1 MKKQNGSA
9 MLMVLAFLGVLM
21 LGAVFAAFSYISAAN
36 YGNEAETHLVAKYE
50 DNKNVLG
57 QYTLKIGEMAQVPEI
72 ARDDL
77 KEVLQATFEGRYGS
91 EGVQRGA
98 GDQRMFQWLQEQN
111 PNLNAELYNRLQQT
125 MEAGRNEFKVSQTE
139 FLDAKRAYETN
150 LGYVWK
156 GFWMKLAGYPK
167 IDLDKFKIVV
177 ASDTQ
182 QKFETGVDEGVQLR
196 SKQ

>member
-1 MKKQNGSA
+1 MKKQNGST

>member
-9 MLMVLAFLGVLM
+9 MLMVLAFLGVLA

-77 KEVLQATFEGRYGS
+77 KDVLQATFEGRYGS
-91 EGVQRGA
+91 DGVQRGA
-98 GDQRMFQWLQEQN
+98 GEQRMFQWLQEQN
-111 PNLNAELYNRLQQT
+111 PNLNADLYNRLQQT

-167 IDLDKFKIVV
+167 IDLSKFKIVV

-182 QKFETGVDEGVQLR
+182 QKFETGVDNGIQLR
-196 SKQ
+196 SNQ